1 MNKLKGHFVCK
12 ENRILDFAFWF
23 CFTKVNT
30 LNIKTKFKK
39 ENNNRKSTIYIQ

>member
-23 CFTKVNT
+23 CFSKVNT
-30 LNIKTKFKK
+30 RNIKKKIKK
-39 ENNNRKSTIYIQ
+39 ENNKTESTIFIQ